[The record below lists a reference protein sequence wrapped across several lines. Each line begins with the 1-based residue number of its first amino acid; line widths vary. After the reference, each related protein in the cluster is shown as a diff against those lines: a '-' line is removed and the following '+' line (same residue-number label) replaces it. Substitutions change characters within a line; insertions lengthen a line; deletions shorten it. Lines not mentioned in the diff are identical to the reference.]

1 MNQDNQPTRRV
12 MAAQITEE
20 GLARIPVGAG
30 TSTKAENVKSPTT
43 LNARALA
50 IGLGIFVVTLLP
62 RLYVLFFVTDPQNP
76 GLGWYGDTFHHWQIA
91 YLSKEIGFHQGF
103 LRLWDFK
110 GLEYFWGLLH
120 PLLLTTLFT
129 VTGSVNII
137 IPRLVSSVGAAVS
150 LALLFFLLRRYFN
163 WHVALAG
170 VLLAAF
176 NPVGIFSDSIGM
188 QEPLGLSLLFL
199 GLLLW
204 PRSPFWVGVLF
215 ALAGMVRAE
224 YWLFSS
230 GLIAVAMFS
239 KEKVDRLLLALGWG
253 LPCLAYMKYL
263 LDYTGNP
270 IYPIYWNFLGNA
282 AGAWMQEAALTPD
295 RMWAQGIARVVLV
308 IAALAAA
315 WIVWKRPKFYLLLLL
330 GLGNIIFLGL
340 MWGFSSYIH
349 GFIPRFIYDRLLVV
363 PYMYLGIFLA
373 LGLLELLPRLP
384 PARPL
389 WLSVGWVTV
398 IAVLAL
404 SQIAWPQILGY
415 YQPLNEVW
423 STEKQMAQE
432 IADVYSGGAI
442 AIPEDRP
449 GLVYALVEYHKLS
462 AQHLQGEMFDPFYY
476 FTGDPF
482 ADWGTSWPVVQN
494 WLTKNDIRLLVFYGS
509 KGNYTKMIER
519 QPESF
524 RYIKTVNRGTIQ
536 VYEVIGP

>member
-103 LRLWDFK
+103 LRLWDLK

-215 ALAGMVRAE
+215 ALAGMVRAG

-295 RMWAQGIARVVLV
+295 
-308 IAALAAA
+308 
-315 WIVWKRPKFYLLLLL
+315 
-330 GLGNIIFLGL
+330 
-340 MWGFSSYIH
+340 
-349 GFIPRFIYDRLLVV
+349 
-363 PYMYLGIFLA
+363 
-373 LGLLELLPRLP
+373 
-384 PARPL
+384 
-389 WLSVGWVTV
+389 
-398 IAVLAL
+398 
-404 SQIAWPQILGY
+404 
-415 YQPLNEVW
+415 
-423 STEKQMAQE
+423 
-432 IADVYSGGAI
+432 
-442 AIPEDRP
+442 
-449 GLVYALVEYHKLS
+449 
-462 AQHLQGEMFDPFYY
+462 
-476 FTGDPF
+476 
-482 ADWGTSWPVVQN
+482 
-494 WLTKNDIRLLVFYGS
+494 
-509 KGNYTKMIER
+509 
-519 QPESF
+519 
-524 RYIKTVNRGTIQ
+524 
-536 VYEVIGP
+536 